1 MKLLRQLVMRVVLT
15 LSANEGDEGMMQ
27 RQYDPQTHGCAP
39 IQRPTAPSVFRWY
52 LVRLR
57 VVCVRACVGVM
68 WVRFVDTPW
77 ASIDIRSARGERA
90 LP

>member
-1 MKLLRQLVMRVVLT
+1 MKEQKDEIAAT
-15 LSANEGDEGMMQ
+15 IGDAS
-27 RQYDPQTHGCAP
+27 CAP